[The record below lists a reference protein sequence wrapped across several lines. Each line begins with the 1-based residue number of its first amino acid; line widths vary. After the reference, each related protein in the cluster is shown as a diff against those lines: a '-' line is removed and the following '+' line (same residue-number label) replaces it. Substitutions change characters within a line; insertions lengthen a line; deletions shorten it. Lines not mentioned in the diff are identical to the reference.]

1 MGMAAGIAG
10 QQSAMEYL
18 LTYGWA
24 ILVISIVLSAFLYL
38 GVFNS
43 GTFVNSQCI
52 AQADFSCL
60 TAQMTP
66 NGQITFNVQQNT
78 MTNINVTAVACNATV
93 SYAGMQS
100 LSPQA
105 SMSIGS
111 NRTFSGL
118 QCYTS
123 KGAAFSGSVG
133 TVYTGYIIM
142 NYTNVQSGFLHT
154 EYITVV
160 EKIT

>member
-1 MGMAAGIAG
+1 
-10 QQSAMEYL
+10 MEYL

-24 ILVISIVLSAFLYL
+24 ILTISIVLSAFIYL
-38 GVFNS
+38 GVFNT
-43 GTFVNSQCI
+43 GTFVSSQCV

-60 TAQMTP
+60 TARMDT

-78 MTNINVTAVACNATV
+78 MTNINVTAMSCNATA
-93 SYAGMQS
+93 SYIGMS
-100 LSPQA
+100 AISPQVT
-105 SMSIGS
+105 MTIGG
-111 NRTFSGL
+111 NHTFGSV

-133 TVYTGYIIM
+133 TVYTGYVIM

-154 EYITVV
+154 EYITVI